1 MVSQRKCVHLLASGG
16 SIARIGR
23 TRTDYVNYGYKTG
36 IYKIEELLE
45 RVPEIHELADL
56 RVEQFANSGSA
67 ELGPAEWLELARHLN
82 RVASEDSGVD
92 GIAITHGTA
101 TLEETAYFLNLTVK
115 TRKPIVITGSTR
127 PPTAISTDADLNL
140 LDCVRVAASTQAQ
153 GKGVLV
159 VMNNEIHAAR
169 DVVKTDALRVHTM
182 KSRDLGVLGYADADG
197 SVIFYRHPAPLHTA
211 DTEFDVTDMST
222 LPLVDI
228 VHAYAGADGRLI
240 RALVDGGAKGIVA
253 ALLGSGHA
261 PGSFM
266 SALEDAV
273 RSGVKVVVTTQAANG
288 RLLLKQRFIDGGF
301 IAADNLTAK
310 KARVLLMLALAHTAD
325 ANEIQRMAATY

>member
-1 MVSQRKCVHLLASGG
+1 MGNQRRCVHLLASGG
-16 SIARIGR
+16 SIARIGK

-45 RVPEIHELADL
+45 RVPEVHELADL

-67 ELGPAEWLELARHLN
+67 ELRPGEWLDLARHLN
-82 RVASEDSGVD
+82 RVAREDSEVD

-140 LDCVRVAASTQAQ
+140 LDCVRVAASPAAH

-197 SVIFYRHPAPLHTA
+197 SVVFYRQPTPLHTTEA
-211 DTEFDVTDMST
+211 EFDVSNMKN
-222 LPLVDI
+222 LPLVDL
-228 VHAYAGADGRLI
+228 VYAYAGADGRLI

-261 PGSFM
+261 PTAFM
-266 SALEDAV
+266 NALEDAV
-273 RSGVKVVVTTQAANG
+273 KAGVKVVVTTQAANG
-288 RLLLKQRFIDGGF
+288 RLLLKQRFIDCGF
-301 IAADNLTAK
+301 IAADNLTSK
-310 KARVLLMLALAHTAD
+310 KARILLMLALAHTAD
-325 ANEIQRMAATY
+325 ANEIQRMASTY